1 VNSAQPVVII
11 GAGLA
16 GAACAYE
23 LIQHCDGP
31 LILVEQNSQPGEHGS
46 AQNAGLIRS
55 HASNPYTAALARQGA
70 RWWAQQNLASF
81 DPCGSILVGGRSGEL
96 VAGFRSQDHRWLKP
110 REVLEQT
117 GHPLPTGQRAFFN
130 GLDGIAAPRE
140 LLEALLGRCQNDG
153 LELRL
158 SCRARLEGETLYLN
172 DQAQPYQALVIA
184 GGAWSRELLEL
195 PVQSFARHLFVSQT
209 EQSASSPWVWD
220 LDEELYWRRKGS
232 ETLLSAC
239 DERVVHHPD
248 PSQWPSVATD
258 EEANL
263 KAKLARSWPSLL
275 PLRLRSSWSGLR
287 VLTPDDGLVLGADP
301 RHPKIMWCAGL
312 GGHGVTCSVPAA
324 RLAMQSLT
332 GRPLSDEDKDLIKA
346 HSPNR
351 FATLSETWHS

>member
-1 VNSAQPVVII
+1 VNSAQPVVIV

-16 GAACAYE
+16 GAACAHE
-23 LIQHCDGP
+23 LIQHHNAP
-31 LILVEQNSQPGEHGS
+31 LILVEQTNQPGGHGS
-46 AQNAGLIRS
+46 AQNAALVRS
-55 HASNPYTAALARQGA
+55 HASNPHTAALARQGA

-96 VAGFRSQDHRWLKP
+96 VAGFRPQDHRWLKP
-110 REVLEQT
+110 QEVLEQT
-117 GHPLPTGQRAFFN
+117 GHPLPVGQRAFFN
-130 GLDGIAAPRE
+130 GLDGIAAPDE
-140 LLEALLGRCQNDG
+140 LLEALLTSCQKIG
-153 LELRL
+153 LDLRL
-158 SCRARLEGETLYLN
+158 NCRARLEGETLYLN
-172 DQAQPYQALVIA
+172 GEEQPYQALVIA
-184 GGAWSRELLEL
+184 AGAWSRDLLEL

-209 EQSASSPWVWD
+209 EQPTGSPWVWD
-220 LDEELYWRRKGS
+220 LDEELYWRRQGS

-248 PSQWPSVATD
+248 PSQWPSVAGD

-263 KAKLARSWPSLL
+263 NEKLARSWPSLL
-275 PLRLRSSWSGLR
+275 PLRLSSSWSGLR

-301 RHPKIMWCAGL
+301 RYPEILWCTGL

-324 RLAMQSLT
+324 RLAVQSLT
-332 GRPLSDEDKDLIKA
+332 RRALGDEDKDLIKA